1 MAHAARILADSIS
14 PDDVRL
20 TTMEVVIPRIVL
32 AEFNTHR
39 MFSRNSA
46 SSRAIPVEKM
56 LQRARDCPYVP
67 QEFGANQKGML
78 AGDAEQVDQV
88 RARTQWLFANG
99 SAILH
104 ASNLLDLGVHKQLTN
119 RLLEPWL
126 WHTIIVSAT
135 EWDNFFHLRCHPH
148 AHPDIRK
155 TAELMR
161 EAMKESTPKEIGYG
175 AWHLP
180 LIWEEDRYA
189 FDDCDFAALPMNE
202 LPLCSIGRCARVSYL
217 THDGRRDVAEDI
229 ALARRLL
236 ENGHMSPFEHVARPM
251 SSRELGDRWRW
262 IVELENGKTT
272 STSWGAGAQPVI
284 EPEPGFLLEDSK
296 VKRVIRGVAFEG
308 NFNGWMQYR
317 KTIPHE
323 YDIKG

>member
-1 MAHAARILADSIS
+1 MSHSAKILADSIS
-14 PDDVRL
+14 PDGVRL

-56 LQRARDCPYVP
+56 LKRVEENPYIP
-67 QEFGANQKGML
+67 QEFGANQKGMQAGAALDGHVADAAREQWIL
-78 AGDAEQVDQV
+78 AKNQAVY
-88 RARTQWLFANG
+88 AAK
-99 SAILH
+99 H
-104 ASNLLDLGVHKQLTN
+104 LLNLGVHKQLTN

-161 EAMKESTPKEIGYG
+161 EAMEKNEPQELDYG
-175 AWHLP
+175 QWHMP
-180 LIWEEDRYA
+180 LIWEEDREA
-189 FDDCDFAALPMNE
+189 FSDHDPAALPMNE

-217 THDGRRDVAEDI
+217 THDGKRDVAEDI

-236 ENGHMSPFEHVARPM
+236 NDGHMSPFEHVARPM
-251 SSRELGDRWRW
+251 AQHEIEHFAQKVPEW
-262 IVELENGKTT
+262 NGAPFGWT
-272 STSWGAGAQPVI
+272 GIP
-284 EPEPGFLLEDSK
+284 FL
-296 VKRVIRGVAFEG
+296 G
-308 NFNGWMQYR
+308 NFCGWVQYR
-317 KTIPHE
+317 KTIPNEH
-323 YDIKG
+323 DIKGAA

>member
-1 MAHAARILADSIS
+1 MSHSAKILADSIS
-14 PDDVRL
+14 PDGVRL

-56 LQRARDCPYVP
+56 LQRVRENPYIP
-67 QEFGANQKGML
+67 QEFGANQKGMQ
-78 AGDAEQVDQV
+78 AGAALPPSKAKQ
-88 RARTQWLFANG
+88 ARDEWNSARFAAV
-99 SAILH
+99 SH
-104 ASNLLDLGVHKQLTN
+104 VERLLELGVHKQLTN

-135 EWDNFFHLRCHPH
+135 EWENFFHLRCHPH

-161 EAMKESTPKEIGYG
+161 AAMSENEPLELGYG
-175 AWHLP
+175 DWHLP
-180 LIWEEDRYA
+180 LIWKEDREA
-189 FDDCDFAALPMNE
+189 FDDSDPAALPKNE

-217 THDGRRDVAEDI
+217 THDGKRDVAEDI

-251 SSRELGDRWRW
+251 TETERR
-262 IVELENGKTT
+262 VYCTVKY
-272 STSWGAGAQPVI
+272 STGSNIQP
-284 EPEPGFLLEDSK
+284 FL
-296 VKRVIRGVAFEG
+296 G
-308 NFNGWMQYR
+308 NFCGWVQYR
-317 KTIPHE
+317 KTIHNE
-323 YDIKG
+323 HDIKGAA